1 MLAGVS
7 LAFPQLG
14 NLDLGSDQKSSDF
27 SLEYSGRGARSG
39 GQTGISSLP
48 SDAVP
53 YSSDQS
59 VVDSLYIVGP
69 GDVFQIVYEANAVEK
84 QVTPE
89 GNISLNRMGVVQLQ
103 GLTLREA
110 KKRILDR
117 LLTSYRRE
125 NCFVTLARPKIM
137 KIYVTGAVNNP
148 GTFEVPG
155 NLRLV
160 DAIKAAGGFSGLAQK
175 EEVQIITGETKHTA
189 RVQKFM
195 REGDLASNPYLPQG
209 VVVHVPFVDYSKPWV
224 TVRRGGET
232 FTIQTEPGETLV
244 DAVFK
249 SYGFSP
255 PAPYV
260 AILVR
265 EKGKRDSVVIES
277 EAQSYVPGPQAYIE
291 VINARSEVFVA
302 GAVAAPGTQVHVSN
316 RRVIQYI
323 STAGLL
329 TSSRVPSKI
338 TVIHKN
344 GKRESIS
351 IQSSALEPGDV
362 MFVGQNAE
370 QKFLI
375 YTPIL
380 LSMVSLALVYVQVT
394 R

>member
-1 MLAGVS
+1 M
-7 LAFPQLG
+7 
-14 NLDLGSDQKSSDF
+14 
-27 SLEYSGRGARSG
+27 
-39 GQTGISSLP
+39 
-48 SDAVP
+48 P

-89 GNISLNRMGVVQLQ
+89 GSISLNRMGVVQLQ

-125 NCFVTLARPKIM
+125 NCSVTLARPKVM
-137 KIYVTGAVNNP
+137 KIFLTGAVNNP
-148 GTFEVPG
+148 GTLEVPG
-155 NLRLV
+155 NFRLA
-160 DAIKAAGGFSGLAQK
+160 DAIRAAGGFSGMAQK
-175 EEVQIITGETKHTA
+175 EGVEIIAGGTKRTA

-195 REGDLASNPYLPQG
+195 REGDLASNPYLTQG
-209 VVVHVPFVDYSKPWV
+209 AVIHVPFVDYSKTWV

-232 FTIQTEPGETLV
+232 FTVQTMPGETLV

-249 SYGFSP
+249 SYGFSS
-255 PAPYV
+255 PAPYI

-265 EKGKRDSVVIES
+265 EKGKPDSVVAEY

-291 VINARSEVFVA
+291 VISARSEVFVA
-302 GAVAAPGTQVHVSN
+302 GAVAAPGAQPHVSS
-316 RRVIQYI
+316 RRLIQYI
-323 STAGLL
+323 SSAGLL
-329 TSSRVPSKI
+329 FSSRVPAKI
-338 TVIHKN
+338 TVIRKD
-344 GKRESIS
+344 GKREAVS
-351 IQSSALEPGDV
+351 IQSPAEPGDV
-362 MFVGQNAE
+362 LFVGQNAE

-380 LSMVSLALVYVQVT
+380 LSVVSLALVYMQIT
-394 R
+394 NAN